1 MDKRGTDGSHYPG
14 VCQRLFSFFLNPLSP
29 RGFKPENM
37 VNPTLSCPSSS
48 DIPIEGSSRN
58 GLNPE
63 VLVDYGHD
71 VGWFNDPT
79 RYNNIWGGGQRKT
92 PTHSTVK
99 VITDDEKNNK
109 TTTLA
114 ADQAQNTDTTKPS
127 PLPPPPPPR
136 RPRLLSVTSNVNE
149 KAEAFI
155 RRRRE
160 KMSRNY
166 TLDLKKF

>member
-1 MDKRGTDGSHYPG
+1 MEKRGTGRGGSHYPG
-14 VCQRLFSFFLNPLSP
+14 VCQRLFSFFLNTLSA
-29 RGFKPENM
+29 RGFKRDETM
-37 VNPTLSCPSSS
+37 GNPTVSRHSS

-63 VLVDYGHD
+63 VLVEYGHE

-79 RYNNIWGGGQRKT
+79 RYNIWGGQRKAT
-92 PTHSTVK
+92 PPSVK
-99 VITDDEKNNK
+99 VNSEEKNKSN
-109 TTTLA
+109 LSAEA
-114 ADQAQNTDTTKPS
+114 ANPDTTMS
-127 PLPPPPPPR
+127 LPPPPR
-136 RPRLLSVTSNVNE
+136 RPRLLSVTSNINE

>member
-1 MDKRGTDGSHYPG
+1 M
-14 VCQRLFSFFLNPLSP
+14 
-29 RGFKPENM
+29 
-37 VNPTLSCPSSS
+37 
-48 DIPIEGSSRN
+48 
-58 GLNPE
+58 
-63 VLVDYGHD
+63 DYGHD

-92 PTHSTVK
+92 PTPSTVK
-99 VITDDEKNNK
+99 VISDADEKNNK
-109 TTTLA
+109 TNTLP
-114 ADQAQNTDTTKPS
+114 ADQAYTTKPS
-127 PLPPPPPPR
+127 PPPPPPR